1 MTQAEFGRS
10 EQTHSQDNLS
20 EIKLSQGTIQYSDT
34 GQGEPIVF
42 VHGALVNGHLWRNVA
57 GPLSRECRCLIPT
70 LPLGGHNI
78 AMDPDADLT
87 PAGIAALLNEF
98 IDALGLERVTLV
110 GNDSGGAICQVFV
123 AEYPENVERL
133 ILTNCDAFENFP
145 PLPARP
151 FVWGARVPGFTTL
164 LAKTLRSKTARR
176 LAFKLFAKD
185 PIDPN
190 ILAGYL
196 DPLHMD
202 PGVRRDLRK
211 ALLGA
216 SPKYTNAAAET
227 FASFDRPVL
236 VVWGVNDLIF
246 PLEDAKGLVE
256 RFPDARLERI
266 EGSYLLVPEDE
277 PERLV
282 ECIARFLDITV
293 TA

>member
-1 MTQAEFGRS
+1 MNQTAS
-10 EQTHSQDNLS
+10 ETPRQTHSQDSLS
-20 EIKLSQGTIQYSDT
+20 EVELSQGTVQYSDT

-57 GPLSRECRCLIPT
+57 GPLSQEYRCLTPT
-70 LPLGGHNI
+70 LPLGGHSI
-78 AMDPDADLT
+78 AMQPDADLT
-87 PAGIAALLNEF
+87 PTGMAALLDEF

-123 AEYPENVERL
+123 AEYPERVERL

-145 PLPARP
+145 PPLARP
-151 FVWGARVPGFTTL
+151 LVWGARVPGFTTL

-176 LAFKLFAKD
+176 LTFRLFAKD
-185 PIDPN
+185 PIDLN
-190 ILAGYL
+190 ILSGYL
-196 DPLHMD
+196 DSLYME

-236 VVWGVNDLIF
+236 VVWGVDDPIF
-246 PLEDAKGLVE
+246 PLKDAERLVE

-266 EGSYLLVPEDE
+266 EGSYLLVPEDQ
-277 PERLV
+277 PERLA
-282 ECIARFLDITV
+282 ERIAEFLDTTV